1 MNLTFALDWY
11 TVQAKVEDQVNSHN
25 STEMKYE
32 KDLNKGVCMRT
43 SKKGRDPTEHL
54 GSWGREG
61 EMIQA
66 A

>member
-32 KDLNKGVCMRT
+32 KDLNKGGVHADVKEGKGPNRT
-43 SKKGRDPTEHL
+43 SG
-54 GSWGREG
+54 
-61 EMIQA
+61 
-66 A
+66 